1 MEDTKE
7 DKIGY
12 KFFYKDFKGEMN
24 DIVVS
29 VKTKDCELAIATF
42 EHMYPNVTWRRF
54 QLVGQEHSQIRV
66 IEEPQISLSE
76 ACKFFHFADK
86 KGWRYK
92 EHTERWMTHYPAPFQ
107 TIENEELYQL
117 FLESK
122 LKSND

>member
-12 KFFYKDFKGEMN
+12 KFFYKDFKGEIN

-54 QLVGQEHSQIRV
+54 QLVGQEHSQIRL
-66 IEEPQISLSE
+66 IEEPQIPLSE
-76 ACKFFHFADK
+76 AFEFSEYCGDIFDYIGDGVWDAFNNDK
-86 KGWRYK
+86 MCIVKY
-92 EHTERWMTHYPAPFQ
+92 TTS
-107 TIENEELYQL
+107 ELYQL